1 MSRELAPFVKTILGV
16 DISDAMVKRYN
27 QRVSE
32 QGILPEEMRAVTIE
46 LKGAPDELNGQKFD
60 VIIVRQ
66 NLNRLLDVQWPKLS
80 ACSALWRT
88 IILTLSSP

>member
-66 NLNRLLDVQWPKLS
+66 NLNR
-80 ACSALWRT
+80 
-88 IILTLSSP
+88 